1 VLTAHPAGAGRPCH
15 TLGLARPT
23 EQLIPTHKNQKAH
36 EVTRD
41 VTAWAGWVIL
51 RPKAS
56 DDPSL
61 VSDRFSWQVA
71 PGPGPASVLSARS
84 LSCDALRTDGLAPTV
99 LSASLTQ
106 QGGVAVSRLDG
117 RGVSLSVQ
125 PNLAV
130 CVRRAM
136 RTSPDVLS
144 RATGLIRPGFQTPAP
159 GPVPRIARPSHAR
172 YQAAAASWV
181 RRFACRGT
189 LFPRCEPPRAATLT
203 RLA

>member
-1 VLTAHPAGAGRPCH
+1 MALAQASDRRVV
-15 TLGLARPT
+15 TLPG
-23 EQLIPTHKNQKAH
+23 INQTAH

-41 VTAWAGWVIL
+41 VTAWAGWVI
-51 RPKAS
+51 PTPVKAS

-125 PNLAV
+125 ANLAV
-130 CVRRAM
+130 CVR
-136 RTSPDVLS
+136 
-144 RATGLIRPGFQTPAP
+144 
-159 GPVPRIARPSHAR
+159 
-172 YQAAAASWV
+172 
-181 RRFACRGT
+181 
-189 LFPRCEPPRAATLT
+189 
-203 RLA
+203 